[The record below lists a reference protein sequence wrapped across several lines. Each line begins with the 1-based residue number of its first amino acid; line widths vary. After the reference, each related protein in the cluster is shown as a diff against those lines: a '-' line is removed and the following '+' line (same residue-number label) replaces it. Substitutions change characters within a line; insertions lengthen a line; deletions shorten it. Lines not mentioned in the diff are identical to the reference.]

1 MLTITVI
8 KADVGGFVVSD
19 AYNGLF
25 KLLSAGRWF

>member
-19 AYNGLF
+19 GYTGLL
-25 KLLSAGRWF
+25 KLCAAGQ